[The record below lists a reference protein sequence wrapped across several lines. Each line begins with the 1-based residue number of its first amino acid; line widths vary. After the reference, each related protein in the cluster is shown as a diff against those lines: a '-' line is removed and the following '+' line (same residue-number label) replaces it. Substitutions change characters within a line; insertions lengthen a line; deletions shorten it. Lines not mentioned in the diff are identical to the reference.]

1 MRKSGGRIASEEDKS
16 EIAVGGTLFL
26 LLYAKQSNAHH
37 A

>member
-1 MRKSGGRIASEEDKS
+1 MRKTGVTIAGEEDKS
-16 EIAVGGTLFL
+16 EIAVGETLFL